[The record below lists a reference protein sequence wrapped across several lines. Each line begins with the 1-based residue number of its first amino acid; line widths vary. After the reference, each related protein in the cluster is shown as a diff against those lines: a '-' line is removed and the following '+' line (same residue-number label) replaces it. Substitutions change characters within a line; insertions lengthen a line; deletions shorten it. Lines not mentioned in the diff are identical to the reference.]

1 MAEDFA
7 ERHIARWRD
16 HWIDVE
22 FDDEIE
28 LATVRLSRL
37 TKYQK
42 ESVKNAAAAVGL
54 AVFEYQTL
62 HTLMIRDTPGI
73 ASPRE
78 LAEAADVS
86 PAGMTG
92 RLDSLEKAG
101 LIKRTPSAT
110 DRRSVIIEAT
120 TAGVAIWRRAMR
132 QRGEAEKHLMS
143 ALSAKELT
151 TLNRLLRKLA
161 VAADEPPPPPRSS
174 PKILP

>member
-1 MAEDFA
+1 M
-7 ERHIARWRD
+7 
-16 HWIDVE
+16 
-22 FDDEIE
+22 
-28 LATVRLSRL
+28 SRL

-42 ESVKNAAAAVGL
+42 DSVKNAAAAVGL
-54 AVFEYQTL
+54 QVFEYQTL

-101 LIKRTPSAT
+101 LIKRTPSPT
-110 DRRSVIIEAT
+110 DRRSIIIEAT
-120 TAGVAIWRRAMR
+120 TAGVAIWRQAMR
-132 QRGEAEKHLMS
+132 QRGEAEKRLMG

-161 VAADEPPPPPRSS
+161 VVADEHPPPN
-174 PKILP
+174 LP